1 MQQVPVCAK
10 SSVGILKK
18 IYMVGLSQEN
28 VVVQIVAEMAEAGMS
43 GMMGVFGSGGFFAF
57 SL

>member
-1 MQQVPVCAK
+1 MYMMTKETKRIKRRKLLWPIVI
-10 SSVGILKK
+10 VGEL
-18 IYMVGLSQEN
+18 
-28 VVVQIVAEMAEAGMS
+28 EAWMSGMSGMS